1 MKAML
6 FVDCQDDFFGGGALE
21 VPNAEE
27 IRPVLK
33 KLMKLAK
40 DEKIPVLKT
49 MDAHVANDP
58 EFTTFPPHCIKET
71 NGQASIVECSCT
83 KAIVFEKATYDV
95 FDKKL
100 GSPNIESYLKDNN
113 ITEVWIAGVV
123 GNICVEA
130 AVTGLRK
137 LGITTY
143 VFENA
148 VTWMDMEAGVFCQ
161 GADDKETSVKRLRA
175 LGAHLAQVKL

>member
-1 MKAML
+1 MKAMM
-6 FVDCQDDFFGGGALE
+6 FVDCQQDFFGGGALE
-21 VPNAEE
+21 VPNADE

-40 DEKIPVLKT
+40 DEKVPVLKT
-49 MDAHVANDP
+49 MDSHVENDP
-58 EFTTFPPHCIKET
+58 EFKVFPPHCIKET
-71 NGQASIVECSCT
+71 DGQASIVECSCK
-83 KAIVFEKATYDV
+83 KAVIFEKATFDI

-100 GSPNIESYLKDNN
+100 GSPQIEEWLKNNN

-175 LGAHLAQVKL
+175 LGAHLTQAKI